1 MTPGRV
7 GRTMVEDRKGVGM
20 SDAVLDRRVVRL
32 GLAAI
37 ALLAIA
43 AVWNRIAC
51 RVLRCCP

>member
-20 SDAVLDRRVVRL
+20 SDAVLDQRVVRL